1 MIAQVWLIVR
11 SLGHSHR
18 NGSVVTVNVQRTC
31 GHAGTVQVTVLGT
44 VRGACG
50 RKEHEIQ

>member
-1 MIAQVWLIVR
+1 MIAQVWLIVH

-18 NGSVVTVNVQRTC
+18 NGNVVTVNVQRTC
-31 GHAGTVQVTVLGT
+31 GRTGTVQATVLGT
-44 VRGACG
+44 VRSAYG